1 MTLSKIEK
9 LINFCNELI
18 VQRNDTLKGLCS
30 YFEYKGVQYYASFIW
45 TNDLGADFAVFP
57 ALDRSVKSWKSLY
70 RNNDASL
77 ITVKEFRECV
87 FNFLI
92 SL

>member
-1 MTLSKIEK
+1 MTLSKINK
-9 LINFCNELI
+9 LVNFCNEI
-18 VQRNDTLKGLCS
+18 VVKQNYALKGLCS

-45 TNDLGADFAVFP
+45 TNELGADFAVFP
-57 ALDRSVKSWKSLY
+57 ALDESVTSWKSIY

-77 ITVKEFRECV
+77 VTVKEFRECI

>member
-1 MTLSKIEK
+1 MTLSKINK
-9 LINFCNELI
+9 LVNFCNEI
-18 VQRNDTLKGLCS
+18 VVKQNPTIKGLCS

-45 TNDLGADFAVFP
+45 TNELGPDFAVFP
-57 ALDRSVKSWKSLY
+57 ALDKSVKSWTSIY

-77 ITVKEFRECV
+77 VTVKEFRECI
-87 FNFLI
+87 FNFLV